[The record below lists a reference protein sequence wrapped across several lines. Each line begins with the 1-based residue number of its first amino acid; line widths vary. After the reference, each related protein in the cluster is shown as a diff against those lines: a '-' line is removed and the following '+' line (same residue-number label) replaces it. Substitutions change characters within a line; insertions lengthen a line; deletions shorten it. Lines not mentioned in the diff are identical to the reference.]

1 MFRYGP
7 RPLGRGAESRGSS
20 HVPGTR
26 AFVLTDALGSIRAI
40 SDSAG
45 TVVGT
50 YKYSPYGTVAI
61 HTGASIS
68 LQYAGGYTDA
78 ESGLTYY
85 INRYYSPGNGT
96 FTTVD
101 PALDMTEQPYAY
113 AANDPVNYT
122 DPNGQWFQIAIGF
135 IAGAAIDL
143 GGQVIGNL
151 INGCPAFNDIS
162 WGSVLKGGVE
172 GAVFAFGG
180 ELLFTARVG
189 AAVEGAAPMD
199 SFLAAS
205 VSESSTATA
214 IGDDANTL
222 QNFARSRGAAG
233 HDVIVHGDAEGNFRV
248 NGNITHPQQIADAIL
263 GNPGYRGGPI
273 NLVTCHGACG
283 AAQELSEIM
292 GVHVNALT
300 GPVDLHPV
308 TGLIRSLG

>member
-40 SDSAG
+40 SDSTG

-113 AANDPVNYT
+113 AANDPVNY
-122 DPNGQWFQIAIGF
+122 
-135 IAGAAIDL
+135 
-143 GGQVIGNL
+143 
-151 INGCPAFNDIS
+151 
-162 WGSVLKGGVE
+162 
-172 GAVFAFGG
+172 
-180 ELLFTARVG
+180 
-189 AAVEGAAPMD
+189 
-199 SFLAAS
+199 
-205 VSESSTATA
+205 
-214 IGDDANTL
+214 
-222 QNFARSRGAAG
+222 
-233 HDVIVHGDAEGNFRV
+233 
-248 NGNITHPQQIADAIL
+248 ADFEFVIL
-263 GNPGYRGGPI
+263 GRAKPGTELDRMEEYYIRRGGGRP
-273 NLVTCHGACG
+273 TGA
-283 AAQELSEIM
+283 
-292 GVHVNALT
+292 
-300 GPVDLHPV
+300 
-308 TGLIRSLG
+308 IRTADSRT